1 MIQCALCG
9 FTDDVEIV
17 SHIRLEHSGIKPYLA
32 VFPDLPVVTP
42 NLFTAIENAVYFGY
56 KDKGTAGFE
65 SVLPY
70 EQELLIVSA
79 QNHAAF
85 RSEICEVADF

>member
-9 FTDDVEIV
+9 FTDEVEIV

-42 NLFTAIENAVYFGY
+42 DLFTAIENAVYFGY
-56 KDKGTAGFE
+56 KDADTPGLE
-65 SVLPY
+65 QILPY

-79 QNHAAF
+79 QNHAAL
-85 RSEICEVADF
+85 RSEISEVPDF